1 MANGDSSPVVS
12 PPSITYDACDDA
24 PVSGWVKSGQS
35 GPADMQGMAHG
46 DWPDSPP
53 WRQT

>member
-1 MANGDSSPVVS
+1 MANSDSSPIVS
-12 PPSITYDACDDA
+12 VPSVTYDATSDA
-24 PVSGWVKSGQS
+24 PVSGWVKCDS
-35 GPADMQGMAHG
+35 GPADMQGNASG